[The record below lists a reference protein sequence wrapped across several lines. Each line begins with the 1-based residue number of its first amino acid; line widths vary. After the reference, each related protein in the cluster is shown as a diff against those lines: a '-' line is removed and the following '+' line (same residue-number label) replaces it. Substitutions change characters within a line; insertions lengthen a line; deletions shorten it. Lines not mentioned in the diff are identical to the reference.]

1 MSRTRTTPT
10 RQLVPMWA
18 AVLVVLAQLLVAGPG
33 VAAPAASRAVTSS
46 EARTG
51 TLKVRV
57 AALPGNRKVVVRGP
71 QRFKRVLTST
81 TVLRGLAPGRYR
93 VKAAK
98 VRTDEWRAYPEVR
111 KSRPKVRAGRSTVTR
126 VTYPTV
132 ISSAAKV
139 LTARDIKDFVAPSST
154 DATGEI
160 TLSRR
165 AAEGTVLAAG
175 LTPETPQGALLAVLS
190 AKKAAT
196 GWVHRVRIAGIQE
209 AVLRGSYDVPIDTAV
224 PIQARLGVASPMRG
238 TGSTSGCS
246 GSMEAGAELTGDAN
260 LNGSFS
266 GGVADWKWYKPWKAN
281 PYVQMGVSI
290 DATVN
295 ARAWAKAK
303 GTCTTGEKSVYSQ
316 NLTVI

>member
-18 AVLVVLAQLLVAGPG
+18 AVLLVLAPLLVAGPG

-126 VTYPTV
+126 ITYPTGHLV
-132 ISSAAKV
+132 
-139 LTARDIKDFVAPSST
+139 
-154 DATGEI
+154 G
-160 TLSRR
+160 
-165 AAEGTVLAAG
+165 G
-175 LTPETPQGALLAVLS
+175 QGAD
-190 AKKAAT
+190 
-196 GWVHRVRIAGIQE
+196 R
-209 AVLRGSYDVPIDTAV
+209 P
-224 PIQARLGVASPMRG
+224 
-238 TGSTSGCS
+238 
-246 GSMEAGAELTGDAN
+246 
-260 LNGSFS
+260 
-266 GGVADWKWYKPWKAN
+266 
-281 PYVQMGVSI
+281 
-290 DATVN
+290 
-295 ARAWAKAK
+295 
-303 GTCTTGEKSVYSQ
+303 
-316 NLTVI
+316 

>member
-1 MSRTRTTPT
+1 MSRHRTTPT
-10 RQLVPMWA
+10 RQLLPLWA
-18 AVLVVLAQLLVAGPG
+18 AALVVLAPLLVAGPG
-33 VAAPAASRAVTSS
+33 VAAPPASRAVTSS

-139 LTARDIKDFVAPSST
+139 LTTHDIKDFVAPSST

-190 AKKAAT
+190 SKKAAT

-209 AVLRGSYDVPIDTAV
+209 AVLRGEYDVPIDTAV
-224 PIQARLGVASPMRG
+224 PIQARLGVAAPMRG

-246 GSMEAGAELTGDAN
+246 GSMEAGAERPVTPTSTGPSAAGWPT
-260 LNGSFS
+260 GSGTS
-266 GGVADWKWYKPWKAN
+266 PGRPTPTCRWGSRSRRPSTPAHGRKRRGPA
-281 PYVQMGVSI
+281 PPERSRS
-290 DATVN
+290 T
-295 ARAWAKAK
+295 AR
-303 GTCTTGEKSVYSQ
+303 TSR
-316 NLTVI
+316 